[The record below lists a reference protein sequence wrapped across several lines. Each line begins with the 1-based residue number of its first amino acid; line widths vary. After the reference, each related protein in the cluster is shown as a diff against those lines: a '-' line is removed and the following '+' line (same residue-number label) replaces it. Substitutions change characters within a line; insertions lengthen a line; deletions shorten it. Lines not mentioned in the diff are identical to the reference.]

1 MFSKLELYV
10 PVIDYYLHRTLAG
23 WSLEVFQVGDLKRS
37 SRYGFLG
44 LNVVAL
50 INQCLNQGN
59 PSLKTCHR
67 FYLYPANGFKYKS
80 TLK

>member
-10 PVIDYYLHRTLAG
+10 PVVDYYLHRTLAG

-59 PSLKTCHR
+59 PSLKTCHQ